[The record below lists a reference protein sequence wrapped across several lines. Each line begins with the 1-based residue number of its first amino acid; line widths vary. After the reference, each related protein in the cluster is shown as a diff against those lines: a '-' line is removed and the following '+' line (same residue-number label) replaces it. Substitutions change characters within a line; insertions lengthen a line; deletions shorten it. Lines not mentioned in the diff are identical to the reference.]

1 MDAIAQGNARQM
13 DGSTPNSFK
22 ATINNRRCAGVRV
35 KRMFTGMTMLW
46 VVLLGIAGCASPPPV
61 ADPVA
66 TPVSAPATPVS
77 APAAPVSAPAAPV
90 SAPAA
95 PVSAPAAS
103 VSTPVASVSA
113 PVVLPGAS
121 AGAGASTTAAIP
133 VETPNDYLIGP
144 QDLLKVEVFGIES
157 LNRSVR
163 VNSRG
168 QIALP
173 LVGLVQAGGRT
184 GEQLAADIAAR
195 LAKDYLQNP
204 QVTIFIEE
212 FTSQRATVVGSV
224 KTPGVFPLKG
234 RTTLMQV
241 VASAGGPT
249 SVAAGTVVVLRP
261 GADGTRK
268 MLQYDLVA
276 IRDGEAPD
284 PDVLGEDVV
293 HVETSGVKETAKQI
307 MEFILPFGLFAR

>member
-1 MDAIAQGNARQM
+1 MG
-13 DGSTPNSFK
+13 GSTLNSFRSK
-22 ATINNRRCAGVRV
+22 ITNRGCAGVRV
-35 KRMFTGMTMLW
+35 KRVFVGITMLW
-46 VVLLGIAGCASPPPV
+46 VVSLGMIGCASPPPA
-61 ADPVA
+61 ADPA
-66 TPVSAPATPVS
+66 AASVST
-77 APAAPVSAPAAPV
+77 
-90 SAPAA
+90 
-95 PVSAPAAS
+95 PAAS
-103 VSTPVASVSA
+103 VSTPAALSAAAPATVASVSA
-113 PVVLPGAS
+113 TPA
-121 AGAGASTTAAIP
+121 TP
-133 VETPNDYLIGP
+133 VEAPSDYFIGP
-144 QDLLKVEVFGIES
+144 QDLLKIEVFGIES

-195 LAKDYLQNP
+195 LAKDYLQDP

-212 FTSQRATVVGSV
+212 FTSQRTAVVGAV
-224 KTPGVFPLKG
+224 KNPGVYPLKG

-261 GADGTRK
+261 EMGGTRK

-284 PDVLGEDVV
+284 PEVLGEDVV
-293 HVETSGVKETAKQI
+293 HVETSGAKETVKQI

>member
-1 MDAIAQGNARQM
+1 
-13 DGSTPNSFK
+13 
-22 ATINNRRCAGVRV
+22 
-35 KRMFTGMTMLW
+35 
-46 VVLLGIAGCASPPPV
+46 
-61 ADPVA
+61 
-66 TPVSAPATPVS
+66 
-77 APAAPVSAPAAPV
+77 
-90 SAPAA
+90 
-95 PVSAPAAS
+95 APAAS
-103 VSTPVASVSA
+103 VSTPAASVSTPAAPVSA

-121 AGAGASTTAAIP
+121 AGAGAGAPTTAAVP
-133 VETPNDYLIGP
+133 VEAPNDYFIGP

-212 FTSQRATVVGSV
+212 FTSQRATVVGAV

-261 GADGTRK
+261 AVDGTRK

-284 PDVLGEDVV
+284 PEVLGEDVL
-293 HVETSGVKETAKQI
+293 HVETSGVRSTVKEI
-307 MEFILPFGLFAR
+307 LEFVLPFRVLSAF